1 MNYTKSKQISGLIMH
16 IDFEKAFDS
25 DTCKFIFQTL
35 DYLNFGKLITKWIE
49 VLYMHYTEWH
59 NI

>member
-1 MNYTKSKQISGLIMH
+1 MH

-35 DYLNFGKLITKWIE
+35 DYLNFGKLITKCFLHA
-49 VLYMHYTEWH
+49 LYRMA
-59 NI
+59 

>member
-35 DYLNFGKLITKWIE
+35 DYLNFGKLITKCFLHA
-49 VLYMHYTEWH
+49 LYRMA
-59 NI
+59 